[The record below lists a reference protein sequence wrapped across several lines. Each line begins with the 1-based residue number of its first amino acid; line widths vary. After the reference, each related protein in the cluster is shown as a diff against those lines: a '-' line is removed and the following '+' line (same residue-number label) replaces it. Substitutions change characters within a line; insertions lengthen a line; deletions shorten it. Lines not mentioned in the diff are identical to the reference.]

1 MNLSNLSVAFRTAV
15 LVLVVLLTFGG
26 LASYLTIPKEANPE
40 IEIPIIIVSTIFP
53 GASPTDVEGL
63 ITQPIEQ
70 EMQGITGIDEIRSTS
85 TEGASI
91 LVMEFLPGTDTNE
104 AFQRVRDR
112 VDQARPD
119 LPSNVEEPVV
129 NEVDLSEFPIMT
141 INLAGAYSIT
151 RLQRVAEDLEDALE
165 VVNGVLEVDVI
176 GGIEREVQVNVDL
189 NALQAY
195 GLSFNTLTQAI
206 QRENVNVPG
215 GSIDIDRQNYLIRVD
230 GEISDPDQ
238 LNAFVVAAPNGV
250 PVYLR
255 DVADVKFGVED
266 RSSYARLRLIQEAG
280 IGDGDPAAST
290 TAEDNRADGLQV
302 ISLEIKQR
310 TGSNILETAA
320 GVRAAL
326 DEFVFPSGTEWVV
339 TSDQS
344 EDVEELVSDLE
355 NNIISG
361 LLFVVLVLLFFLGVR
376 NASLVAIAIPLS
388 MFMSVLVLQAMGIT
402 LNFIVL
408 FTLIIALGI
417 LVDNAIVIVEN
428 IYRLREDGMGRL
440 EAARQGASEFAGAI
454 TVATLTTCLTF
465 APLLFWPGL
474 TGEFMSFL
482 PLTLIIALLSS
493 LFVAVFVSPALMA
506 IFGRTP
512 DEEPAPISRAG
523 WYIIYGALALGVLV
537 LGFANWQTVLV
548 LALAVPIAYLF
559 FRYAFAPVSN
569 LFMQRLM
576 PRLLAYH
583 RMVLTWVLDR
593 DYTGSR
599 AIVRNTAALGAFTG
613 GLLLLLLGG
622 LTTLV
627 STTAALI
634 LLVPGGLAVAVGLLG
649 ILVHSVECLVRGGWW
664 AVWSGLALGAIMALL
679 LGLIS
684 VFGEGLAVQTFLL
697 LMALPLVIT
706 GVGLAGA
713 LIGHFRLLTDNRALL
728 LNATLGGGLALAL
741 LFALAPTGVE
751 FFPDTDPNQVRINM
765 EAPLGT
771 NIDASNRLAARAD
784 AHLLELL
791 DDDPLVQQNVENM
804 LTNVGVTGSGDFA
817 AGQPLP
823 ERSRITLNLVDYGD
837 RVEASATTLAK
848 VREAIMGVLP
858 DVTLDVQQDELGP
871 PTGPPVNIEITG
883 PDYDEIVRLA
893 NEAQSILNQ
902 ASEAGQIQ
910 GLVDLRD
917 NLELGRPE
925 LRVAIDRERASS
937 YGLSTAQ
944 IGQTV
949 RAAIAGTEASTYRVG
964 DDDYDV
970 TVRLAPE
977 QRSNLET
984 LETLNIVQ
992 PQTGEQIPLA
1002 SVADF
1007 IETSGLGSIT
1017 RLNLQRVAVIEGR
1030 NAPGFTGQE
1039 VLQQVQEELTE
1050 FRTGL
1055 PPGYAL
1061 AYTGEQQ
1068 DQDEAFGFLVFA
1080 LLAGIMLI
1088 FLVTVAKF
1096 NSLSAP
1102 LIVLLAVGL
1111 SQIGVIFTLLVSQ
1124 TPFGLMVFV
1133 GIISLFGI
1141 LVNNNIVLLDYI
1153 QQLRR
1158 QGYSNSQS
1166 IIVGGVNRLRPV
1178 LLTALT
1184 TILALIPLTF
1194 GIQIDFVGL
1203 LTSLEPDFQLGSQN
1217 TQFWGPMG
1225 TSIIGGL
1232 LFALFITLLVVPT
1245 IFSVFESLGARFS
1258 ALFGLQGP
1266 EEETHPGDGAAH
1278 AEGEVSA
1285 GFEGNGA
1292 SRNPSTS
1299 QPTEPSG
1306 TDGTDDSSA

>member
-1 MNLSNLSVAFRTAV
+1 MNLSNLSVSFRTAV

-91 LVMEFLPGTDTNE
+91 LVVEFLPGTDTNE

-112 VDQARPD
+112 VDQARPE
-119 LPSNVEEPVV
+119 LPTDAEEPVV

-141 INLAGAYSIT
+141 INLAGSYSIS

-165 VVNGVLEVDVI
+165 VVEGVLEVDVI
-176 GGIEREVQVNVDL
+176 GGIEREVQVDVDL
-189 NALQAY
+189 TTLQAY
-195 GLSFNTLTQAI
+195 GLSFNALVDAI

-215 GSIDIDRQNYLIRVD
+215 GSIDVDRLNYLVRVD
-230 GEISDPDQ
+230 GEIDDPDD
-238 LNAFVVAAPNGV
+238 LNFFVIGAPDGV
-250 PVYLR
+250 PIYLR
-255 DVADVKFGVED
+255 DVADIDFGFKD
-266 RSSYARLRLIQEAG
+266 RTSYARLRVIQEETDAG
-280 IGDGDPAAST
+280 GYATVFESNTSSDEP
-290 TAEDNRADGLQV
+290 LQV
-302 ISLEIKQR
+302 ISLEVKQR
-310 TGSNILETAA
+310 TGANILETAA

-326 DEFVFPSGTEWVV
+326 NEFAFPSGTEWVI

-344 EDVEELVSDLE
+344 EDVQELVSDLE

-388 MFMSVLVLQAMGIT
+388 MFMSFLVLQAMGIT

-428 IYRLREDGMGRL
+428 IYRLREEGLGRL
-440 EAARQGASEFAGAI
+440 EAARKGAGEFAGAI
-454 TVATLTTCLTF
+454 TVATATTCLTF
-465 APLLFWPGL
+465 APLLFWPGI

-493 LFVAVFVSPALMA
+493 LFVAIFVSPALMA

-512 DEEPAPISRAG
+512 DEETPPIPRAG
-523 WYIIYGALALGVLV
+523 WYIIYGALAVGVLV
-537 LGFANWQTVLV
+537 LGLANWQTLLV
-548 LALAVPIAYLF
+548 LAVAIPIAYLF
-559 FRYAFAPVSN
+559 FRFAFAPVSD

-583 RMVLTWVLDR
+583 RMLLTWALRR
-593 DYTGSR
+593 DYSGDR
-599 AIVRNTAALGAFTG
+599 AMLTNTLALGSFTG
-613 GLLLLLLGG
+613 GVLLLILGG

-627 STTAALI
+627 SMTAAAI
-634 LLVPGGLAVAVGLLG
+634 LLVPGAIAIAIGVLG
-649 ILVHSVECLVRGGWW
+649 IMVHTFECLVRGGWW
-664 AVWSGLALGAIMALL
+664 SVRRGAILGVVMALL
-679 LGLIS
+679 LGLTF
-684 VFGEGLAVQTFLL
+684 VLGEGLTAGEFALI
-697 LMALPLVIT
+697 MMLPLTIVL
-706 GVGLAGA
+706 VGLVGA
-713 LIGHFRLLTDNRALL
+713 IVGGFQLLTDNRALL
-728 LNATLGGGLALAL
+728 LNATLGGGLGLFL

-771 NIDASNRLAARAD
+771 NIDASDRLAAQAD
-784 AHLLELL
+784 ARLLELL
-791 DDDPLVQQNVENM
+791 SSDDLVLGNVENM

-817 AGQPLP
+817 AGQPLA
-823 ERSRITLNLVDYGD
+823 ERSRITLNLIDYGD
-837 RVEASATTLAK
+837 RAEASARTLAK
-848 VREAIMGVLP
+848 VREAVTNLLP
-858 DVTLDVQQDELGP
+858 DVTLDVQKDELGP

-893 NEAQSILNQ
+893 NEAQAMLNE
-902 ASEAGQIQ
+902 ASEAGRIQ

-925 LRVAIDRERASS
+925 VRVAIDRERASS
-937 YGLSTAQ
+937 YGLSTGQ

-964 DDDYDV
+964 DDDFDV

-984 LETLNIVQ
+984 LENLNILQ
-992 PQTGEQIPLA
+992 PETGQQIPLA

-1007 IETSGLGSIT
+1007 VDSEGLGSIT
-1017 RLNLQRVAVIEGR
+1017 RLNLRRVAVIEGR
-1030 NAPGFTGQE
+1030 NAPGFSGQE
-1039 VLQQVQEELTE
+1039 VLQQVQDELAG
-1050 FRTGL
+1050 FVDDL

-1061 AYTGEQQ
+1061 EYTGEQQ
-1068 DQDEAFGFLVFA
+1068 DQEEAFGFLLFA
-1080 LLAGIMLI
+1080 LMAGIMLI

-1096 NSLSAP
+1096 NALSAP

-1111 SQIGVIFTLLVSQ
+1111 SQIGVVFTLLVSQ

-1158 QGYSNSQS
+1158 QGYSNNQS

-1194 GIQIDFVGL
+1194 GIQVDFVGL
-1203 LTSLEPDFQLGSQN
+1203 LANLEPDFQLGSQN

-1232 LFALFITLLVVPT
+1232 LFALLITLLVVPT
-1245 IFSVFESLGARFS
+1245 IFSVFESLGQRFTT
-1258 ALFGLQGP
+1258 LFGLEGP
-1266 EEETHPGDGAAH
+1266 AEESYAGDGAPRS
-1278 AEGEVSA
+1278 ENDVRPV
-1285 GFEGNGA
+1285 FEGDGSPDDATEGA
-1292 SRNPSTS
+1292 SSPPDPET
-1299 QPTEPSG
+1299 G
-1306 TDGTDDSSA
+1306 GADGRSA